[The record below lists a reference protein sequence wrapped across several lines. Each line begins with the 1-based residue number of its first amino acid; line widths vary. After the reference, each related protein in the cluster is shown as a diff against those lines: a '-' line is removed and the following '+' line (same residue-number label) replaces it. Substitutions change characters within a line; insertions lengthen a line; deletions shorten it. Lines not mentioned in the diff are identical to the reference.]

1 MSNENSLEMTSEEQ
15 EEFKHQVLVA
25 ARNIHEKCEDLI
37 SEIEALIDLTGGDLA
52 LTMDDLKRVVNFL
65 DAVIEAYPIR
75 YRLTEITEK
84 LKLDEATVRELFR
97 QVGVEPEETVTER
110 DVITLLADRAGSR
123 EGELL
128 AELLRGDSPRVVW
141 G

>member
-1 MSNENSLEMTSEEQ
+1 MSSEHLNEMTSKEREAY
-15 EEFKHQVLVA
+15 HRQVLQSA
-25 ARNIHEKCEDLI
+25 KCIHEKCEDLI
-37 SEIEALIDLTGGDLA
+37 SEIETFIDFTGGDMA

-97 QVGVEPEETVTER
+97 QVGVEPEETVTEK
-110 DVITLLADRAGSR
+110 DVIALLADRAGSR